1 MYLPFPL
8 VLMLSISKWYTMLGQ
23 DSLSC
28 PHCHP
33 RALSHQLYD
42 SKTSNNEQMVFLTRD
57 CLPWFL
63 QYFVAD
69 NTRKS
74 QYTRRFTQHSKTTL

>member
-28 PHCHP
+28 PHCHL
-33 RALSHQLYD
+33 RALSHQLYN
-42 SKTSNNEQMVFLTRD
+42 SKARVKRRTSHEPNSIQLIYMN
-57 CLPWFL
+57 
-63 QYFVAD
+63 
-69 NTRKS
+69 
-74 QYTRRFTQHSKTTL
+74 